1 MNESK
6 VESKVSNFYYSM
18 HMIVGIRLTTLIN
31 QSFGQI
37 ITHHEFLLLFLFAIG
52 FLRFTKH
59 HQKNIQF

>member
-6 VESKVSNFYYSM
+6 VESKVSKFYYSM
-18 HMIVGIRLTTLIN
+18 HMIVGIGLTT
-31 QSFGQI
+31 FGQI
-37 ITHHEFLLLFLFAIG
+37 ITLHEFLLLFLFAIG